1 MKKIIILLMALS
13 FISCNEDDSM
23 DETVQKMPKTVTTIS
38 VVQRLGTTYVTQ
50 PIYAGQ
56 NILAGYLEIS
66 NDGTHFEVEYFA
78 TGDWKFTELHLY
90 VGDLAFA
97 PQAGNGN
104 PIPGRFNYKVN
115 FTNATA
121 VTSYSF
127 VVPLNAINGIQDQC
141 IIVAAHSVMKR
152 FNETGA
158 VVQTETGW
166 GGLVPFAGANWATYS
181 NYCLSN
187 GTPIDPEK

>member
-1 MKKIIILLMALS
+1 MKKILLLLVVVS
-13 FISCNEDDSM
+13 FLSCNEDENKQDLIQNKS
-23 DETVQKMPKTVTTIS
+23 ETVTEIS

-66 NDGTHFEVEYFA
+66 NNGTQFEVEYFA

-90 VGDLAFA
+90 VGDLALA

-104 PIPGRFNYKVN
+104 PIPGRFNNKVN
-115 FTNATA
+115 FSNATA
-121 VTSYSF
+121 ATSYSF
-127 VVPLNAINGIQDQC
+127 IIPLSAINGLQDQC

-152 FNETGA
+152 FNTSGS

-166 GGLVPFAGANWATYS
+166 GGNVPFAGANWATYS
-181 NYCLSN
+181 TYCLEQP
-187 GTPIDPEK
+187 GGVK

>member
-1 MKKIIILLMALS
+1 MKKILLLLVAVS
-13 FISCNEDDSM
+13 FLSCNEDENTQES
-23 DETVQKMPKTVTTIS
+23 VQKNTETISSIS

-90 VGDLAFA
+90 VGDLILA
-97 PQAGNGN
+97 PAAGNGN
-104 PIPGRFNYKVN
+104 PIPGRFNNKVN

-121 VTSYSF
+121 VTSHSF
-127 VVPLNAINGIQDQC
+127 VVPLSSINGLQDQC

-152 FNETGA
+152 FNTNGSVA
-158 VVQTETGW
+158 QTETGW

-181 NYCLSN
+181 TYCLEVP
-187 GTPIDPEK
+187 GGDK

>member
-1 MKKIIILLMALS
+1 MAVS
-13 FISCNEDDSM
+13 FLSCNEDDNTK
-23 DETVQKMPKTVTTIS
+23 ETVQKKPVTTS
-38 VVQRLGTTYVTQ
+38 EVAVVERLGTTYVTQ

-56 NILAGYLEIS
+56 NIEAGYLEIS

-90 VGDLAFA
+90 VGDLALA
-97 PQAGNGN
+97 PTAGNGN
-104 PIPGRFNYKVN
+104 AIPGRFNNKVN

-127 VVPLNAINGIQDQC
+127 VVPLSAINGLEDQC

-152 FNETGA
+152 YSGSS

-181 NYCLSN
+181 NYCLST
-187 GTPIDPEK
+187 GGEVK

>member
-1 MKKIIILLMALS
+1 MKKVLLLLVAVS
-13 FISCNEDDSM
+13 FLSCNED
-23 DETVQKMPKTVTTIS
+23 EKTQEPVQKNTEVVTELS

-66 NDGTHFEVEYFA
+66 NNGTQFEVEYFA

-90 VGDLAFA
+90 VGDLPLA
-97 PQAGNGN
+97 PMAGNGN
-104 PIPGRFNYKVN
+104 PIPGRFNNKVN
-115 FTNATA
+115 FTNTTA

-127 VVPLNAINGIQDQC
+127 VIPLTAINGLQDQC

-152 FNETGA
+152 FVAGS

-166 GGLVPFAGANWATYS
+166 GGNVPFAGANWATYS
-181 NYCLSN
+181 TYCLS
-187 GTPIDPEK
+187 GGDPAPVDK

>member
-1 MKKIIILLMALS
+1 MKKVLILLMAVTFL
-13 FISCNEDDSM
+13 SCNEDNNM
-23 DETVQKMPKTVTTIS
+23 EETVQKQEAPTEFS
-38 VVQRLGTTYVTQ
+38 VMQRLGTTYVTQ

-66 NDGTHFEVEYFA
+66 NNGTQFEVEYFA

-90 VGDLAFA
+90 VGDLALA

-104 PIPGRFNYKVN
+104 PIPGRFNNKVN

-121 VTSYSF
+121 ATSYSF
-127 VVPLNAINGIQDQC
+127 VVPLSSINGLQDQC

-152 FNETGA
+152 YNTSGA

-166 GGLVPFAGANWATYS
+166 GGNVPFAGANWATYS
-181 NYCLSN
+181 NYCLEVP
-187 GTPIDPEK
+187 GGDK

>member
-1 MKKIIILLMALS
+1 MKKIIILLMAVS

-23 DETVQKMPKTVTTIS
+23 NESVQMKPKTVSTIS
-38 VVQRLGTTYVTQ
+38 VVQRLGSTYVTQ

-66 NDGTHFEVEYFA
+66 NNGTQFEVEYFA

-90 VGDLAFA
+90 VGDLALA

-104 PIPGRFNYKVN
+104 PIPGRFNNKVN

-127 VVPLNAINGIQDQC
+127 IIPLSAINGLQDSC

-152 FNETGA
+152 FNTSGS

-166 GGLVPFAGANWATYS
+166 GGNVPFSGANWATYS
-181 NYCLSN
+181 TYCLETAPPP
-187 GTPIDPEK
+187 GGDK

>member
-1 MKKIIILLMALS
+1 MKKILTLLMAVSFLS
-13 FISCNEDDSM
+13 CSEDDNTK
-23 DETVQKMPKTVTTIS
+23 EFVQKNAEPSSTVS

-66 NDGTHFEVEYFA
+66 NNGTHFEVEYFA

-90 VGDLAFA
+90 VGDLSLS
-97 PQAGNGN
+97 PMAGNGN
-104 PIPGRFNYKVN
+104 PIPGRFNNKVN
-115 FTNATA
+115 YSNATA

-127 VVPLNAINGIQDQC
+127 VVPLSSINGLQDQC

-152 FNETGA
+152 FNTNGSVA
-158 VVQTETGW
+158 QTETGW
-166 GGLVPFAGANWATYS
+166 GGNVPFAGANWATYS
-181 NYCLSN
+181 TYCLST
-187 GTPIDPEK
+187 GTPPDPDK

>member
-1 MKKIIILLMALS
+1 MKKILLLLIAVS
-13 FISCNEDDSM
+13 FVSCNED
-23 DETVQKMPKTVTTIS
+23 ENTQEPIQKQSAGTITAVS

-66 NDGTHFEVEYFA
+66 NNGTQFEVEYFA

-90 VGDLAFA
+90 VGDLALA
-97 PQAGNGN
+97 PVAGNGN

-115 FTNATA
+115 RTNATA
-121 VTSYSF
+121 VTSYSYII
-127 VVPLNAINGIQDQC
+127 PLSAINGLQDQC
-141 IIVAAHSVMKR
+141 ITVAAHSVMKR
-152 FNETGA
+152 FNTSGS

-166 GGLVPFAGANWATYS
+166 GGNVPFAGANWATYS
-181 NYCLSN
+181 NYCLE
-187 GTPIDPEK
+187 GDGGGVK

>member
-1 MKKIIILLMALS
+1 MKKILLLLIAVS
-13 FISCNEDDSM
+13 FVSCSED
-23 DETVQKMPKTVTTIS
+23 EKTQEPIQKQSATAITEIS

-66 NDGTHFEVEYFA
+66 NNGTQFEVEYFA

-90 VGDLAFA
+90 VGDLVLA

-104 PIPGRFNYKVN
+104 PIPGRFNNKVT
-115 FTNATA
+115 FSNANA

-127 VVPLNAINGIQDQC
+127 IIPLSTINGLQDQC

-152 FNETGA
+152 FVSGS

-166 GGLVPFAGANWATYS
+166 GGNVPFAGANWATYS
-181 NYCLSN
+181 TYCLAIV
-187 GTPIDPEK
+187 GGEK